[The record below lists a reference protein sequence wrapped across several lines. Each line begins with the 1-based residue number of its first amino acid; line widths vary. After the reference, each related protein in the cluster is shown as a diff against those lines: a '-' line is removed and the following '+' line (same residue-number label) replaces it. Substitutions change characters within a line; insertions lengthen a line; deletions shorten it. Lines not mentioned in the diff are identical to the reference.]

1 MNKSEIRLRGRRKH
15 KMAASGKIEIMSII
29 HVLFLIY
36 GVYNLFNVVNM
47 KREKKISYWMVA
59 PQERPGLYDQDGFI
73 RRVIPLTLFFA
84 AACIAYG
91 LISICNTYMLQN
103 NMLSIVVPVG
113 FLICIMFYIS
123 ALKSAKR
130 EFIH

>member
-1 MNKSEIRLRGRRKH
+1 MGGT
-15 KMAASGKIEIMSII
+15 GKIELMSII

-36 GVYNLFNVVNM
+36 GVYCLFNIVNM

-59 PQERPGLYDQDGFI
+59 PQERQGLYDMDGFI
-73 RRVIPLTLFFA
+73 RRVTPLMFFFSVA
-84 AACIAYG
+84 SIAYG
-91 LISICNTYMLQN
+91 LISLCNTYMLQN
-103 NMLSIVVPVG
+103 SMLSIVVPVA
-113 FLICIMFYIS
+113 FLVCIMFYIS